1 MVKSFQSLMLIMVS
15 LLPLLITLGLIIY
28 LRFLILH
35 LISFV
40 HKLCLQNN
48 AFCYF
53 DAHKFLIQD
62 LPLGKILYKGLS
74 KDGVYHKLYRL
85 LLTVQLPMWRRPFR
99 PTSTCSNQRFACIVN
114 QTLHPWGWNQR
125 LGLLGSCDNE
135 RKFSTFF
142 IIIFYWLTLK
152 MNVNSKTKKWQTE
165 T

>member
-48 AFCYF
+48 AFYYF

-62 LPLGKILYKGLS
+62 LPSGKILYKGLS
-74 KDGVYHKLYRL
+74 KDGVYRIPSSSTAFNSKSNVSASNSIKSDVLLLWHYRL
-85 LLTVQLPMWRRPFR
+85 GHPSSRLLYYALKTFCHCYFV
-99 PTSTCSNQRFACIVN
+99 SN
-114 QTLHPWGWNQR
+114 
-125 LGLLGSCDNE
+125 
-135 RKFSTFF
+135 
-142 IIIFYWLTLK
+142 
-152 MNVNSKTKKWQTE
+152 
-165 T
+165 